1 MDVNIK
7 WGVMVLL
14 RRYNPALP
22 PLAKAGQAQ
31 RRLDVA
37 IEVASDAFYTG
48 FRDWAARTI
57 LTPSRGGRDP
67 MYVYRDPLYVHLAN
81 RLANI
86 IWDDGKEPNWRHVE
100 AWWHLYT
107 QQITEP
113 PYRRGFKPRGW
124 EIVAPDTYHC
134 DRFAIGWL
142 PPFRQELLKCAGE
155 IDGSFQV
162 CQVYTKDNERK
173 YYDLIRTPYFTARG
187 VRLINRTTKWNLP
200 LPTYQE
206 REYVGGKSLPYFA
219 LLRLFLLRGRS
230 DWACRVARYI
240 GRTFVHRHIPS
251 GRIYGPWIEGRATP
265 GKRELF
271 IHNLHIDPIVTA
283 GADYDLAFKAS
294 SALGGAIR

>member
-81 RLANI
+81 RLADI
-86 IWDDGKEPNWRHVE
+86 IWNGEKPNWRHVE

-113 PYRRGFKPRGW
+113 PYRRGFEPRGW
-124 EIVAPDTYHC
+124 EIVASDTYHR
-134 DRFAIGWL
+134 DRFPICYLSSFQREWL
-142 PPFRQELLKCAGE
+142 RCAGE
-155 IDGSFQV
+155 VDGSFQV
-162 CQVYTKDNERK
+162 STWEKENKE
-173 YYDLIRTPYFTARG
+173 YYDLIRTPYFTSRAI
-187 VRLINRTTKWNLP
+187 RLINRVTKNWNLP
-200 LPTYQE
+200 LPTYQG

-251 GRIYGPWIEGRATP
+251 GRIYGPWVEGRAGP
-265 GKRELF
+265 GKRKLH
-271 IHNLHIDPIVTA
+271 ILSLHIDPLITE
-283 GADYDLAFKAS
+283 GADFDLVFKAE
-294 SALGGAIR
+294 SALGEAIR